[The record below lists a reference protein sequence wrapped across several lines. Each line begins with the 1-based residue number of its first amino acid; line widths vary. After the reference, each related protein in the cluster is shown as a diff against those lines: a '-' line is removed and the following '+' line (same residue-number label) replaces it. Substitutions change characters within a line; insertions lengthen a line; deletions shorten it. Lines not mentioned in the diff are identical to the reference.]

1 MFFRRN
7 FVNKTII
14 QFKKIESGH
23 TFILPNSLNY
33 FFLYFSCDADP
44 AALAKYV
51 IALAKKD
58 KPQPELKALCED
70 QLDVF
75 LGDGMLIF
83 FDLDS
88 KMQLCVTCRTVH
100 N

>member
-1 MFFRRN
+1 M
-7 FVNKTII
+7 
-14 QFKKIESGH
+14 
-23 TFILPNSLNY
+23 
-33 FFLYFSCDADP
+33 
-44 AALAKYV
+44 